1 MNYSHTRLLS
11 LLPNISD
18 AEDVARGNSNSYH
31 SLPSKD
37 DAQIIR
43 RGTLVLDGAAV
54 VLPERF
60 RTITN
65 HEYDAVRPSPGED
78 TAELIQLKSGRFL
91 AVKTQE
97 THKWTSRWGE
107 GSRPEI
113 ALTMMMET
121 DPLDESM
128 LVKFMTPERGPLH
141 GNMMVAD
148 GTSWQQI
155 DISVP
160 YPVNGLMVCTQPL
173 IPCDVGLHA
182 TSMMDS
188 HHWMGGCGTIVE
200 RVRIL
205 GRTIR
210 CENKTVSQIM
220 EFGYNPM
227 SFSIGKSHIYI
238 DQEWA
243 SPERIRSH
251 FAPMNHEICQAFAQ
265 RYVREFIIH
274 ASGTTRWCDY
284 HGFDMA
290 MTQQLTNDRVLLL
303 EMALVNR
310 MKGEEGF
317 LQSAMW
323 DELRRVFDLAKN
335 AYWSDDFV
343 KASGDFYSF
352 VTRCAVIK

>member
-37 DAQIIR
+37 EVQIIR
-43 RGTLVLDGAAV
+43 KGTLVLDEASV

-65 HEYDAVRPSPGED
+65 YEYDAVRPSPGDD

-91 AVKTQE
+91 AVKSQE
-97 THKWTSRWGE
+97 THPWAYRWGK
-107 GSRPEI
+107 GAHPEI
-113 ALTMMMET
+113 ALTMMAET
-121 DPLDESM
+121 DPLDESI
-128 LVKFMTPERGPLH
+128 LVKFMTPDRGPLH
-141 GNMMVAD
+141 GIMMTGDEHMSDVRV
-148 GTSWQQI
+148 
-155 DISVP
+155 SVP

-182 TSMMDS
+182 TSMMNS
-188 HHWMGGCGTIVE
+188 SHWMTGCGTIVE

-210 CENKTVSQIM
+210 CDNKTVSQIM

-265 RYVREFIIH
+265 RYVREFIRH
-274 ASGTTRWCDY
+274 TSGTTRWCDCY
-284 HGFDMA
+284 GFDMA
-290 MTQQLTNDRVLLL
+290 MTHQLDNDRVLLF

-310 MKGEEGF
+310 MNGEEGF

-323 DELRRVFDLAKN
+323 DELHRVYDLAKN